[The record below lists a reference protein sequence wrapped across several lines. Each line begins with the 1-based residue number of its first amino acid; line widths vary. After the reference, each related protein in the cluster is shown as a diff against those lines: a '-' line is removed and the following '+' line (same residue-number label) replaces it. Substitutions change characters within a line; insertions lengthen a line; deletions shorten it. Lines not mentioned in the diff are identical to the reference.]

1 MRMIL
6 MGLAA
11 ACAISASPIGGAAGQ
26 PFRDCPRCP
35 EMVAVPTGTITI
47 GSPENEERA
56 GPREDQVAVT
66 ISRPF
71 AVGRFAATRD
81 EFAAFVSA
89 TGHKPGRGCY
99 ALAGD
104 DLKRQPEGSWLSPG
118 FAQDGR
124 HPVVC
129 FAWHDAKAYVA
140 WLTARTGKAYRL
152 LSEAEREYVTRA
164 GTTTPF
170 WWGATISTDRA
181 NYNGTVPYGDV
192 ASGEWRMATVPV
204 DSFAAPPWGFHGVHG
219 NAWDWTEDCWNA
231 TNAGNPGDGTARLTR
246 DYSLRVIRGASWNN
260 FPHTLRSA
268 RRGREPTGSRMNGLG
283 FRVAREL

>member
-204 DSFAAPPWGFHGVHG
+204 DSFAAPPGDSMAF
-219 NAWDWTEDCWNA
+219 TA
-231 TNAGNPGDGTARLTR
+231 TPGTGRRIAGTPPTPETPVTGRPGSPGTTAFV
-246 DYSLRVIRGASWNN
+246 S
-260 FPHTLRSA
+260 SA
-268 RRGREPTGSRMNGLG
+268 VRRGTTFLIR
-283 FRVAREL
+283 